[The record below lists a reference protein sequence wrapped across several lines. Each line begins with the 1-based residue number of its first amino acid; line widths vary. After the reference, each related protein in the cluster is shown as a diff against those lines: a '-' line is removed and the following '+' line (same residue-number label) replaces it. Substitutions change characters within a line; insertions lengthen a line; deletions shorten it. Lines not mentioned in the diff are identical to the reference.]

1 MKHKHRHSYIPDI
14 KENPYQ
20 LRLLFPTC
28 IHEYN
33 YEEFD
38 AHKLIDFCYEQKS
51 KNPEGQVKSN
61 RGGWHSQFF
70 NVDGDDNIISKT
82 LRKGLG
88 RSVFSSLSKELG
100 VNVNYWIMINPP
112 NTYNTSHTHPDAHLS
127 GVMWIK
133 TPENCGNILFNSP
146 FEFSGYSECASYLD
160 EVREHINMQPS
171 FWFTPMPGKM
181 LTFPSAL
188 RHEVKVNE
196 SDEDRI
202 AVSYNIRLTSFINN

>member
-1 MKHKHRHSYIPDI
+1 
-14 KENPYQ
+14 
-20 LRLLFPTC
+20 
-28 IHEYN
+28 
-33 YEEFD
+33 
-38 AHKLIDFCYEQKS
+38 
-51 KNPEGQVKSN
+51 
-61 RGGWHSQFF
+61 
-70 NVDGDDNIISKT
+70 
-82 LRKGLG
+82 
-88 RSVFSSLSKELG
+88 
-100 VNVNYWIMINPP
+100 MINQP